1 MNLYT
6 QQQAAKLL
14 GVSQPAISQMIGSG
28 RLKTVIVQVPT
39 PKIPQSE
46 IDRLKRVKKRR

>member
-6 QQQAAKLL
+6 QQQAAKLI

-28 RLKTVIVQVPT
+28 RLKTVTVQIPT

-46 IDRLKRVKKRR
+46 IDRLRRIKKTR